1 MKKIIVGIDASNAK
15 LGGAI
20 THLTGVINN
29 IEINNKKV
37 SKIIVWGSLSVL
49 DKIQESSIIEKRSI
63 KYVGKY
69 PLMRFFWW
77 IFKFNK
83 EVNQSCDIL
92 LNIGGTFFGSFRPYV
107 TMSRNMLVFDSTE
120 SKRYGF
126 RFHRFRYFLL
136 RLTQSYTFLN
146 ATGIIFISN
155 YAKKIITD
163 KLNFQRRKV
172 MIELINH
179 GVTKQFE
186 NVNKSIKYL
195 QGKEI
200 RVLYI
205 STIDEYKH
213 QWNLIEAVSK
223 LLNQYNIKI
232 DFIGGIGSKESR
244 KRFNYYRKKFDKENK
259 FVNYH
264 GMLNHDEISKF
275 YKKSDIFVYLSTC
288 ENMPSILIEAM
299 SSGTPIICSNY
310 DPMPEFCENGA
321 LYVDPLSV
329 VDIRDKI
336 KRLIDN
342 TDLRKNLS
350 EVSIN
355 NSMKY
360 NWNKCSKETFEFL
373 YNVYEEFHKN
383 QIDK

>member
-1 MKKIIVGIDASNAK
+1 MRKIIVGIDASSAK
-15 LGGAI
+15 LGGAVTYLKGI
-20 THLTGVINN
+20 LNN
-29 IEINNKKV
+29 IEINNEKI
-37 SKIIVWGSLSVL
+37 SKIIIWSSSETLS
-49 DKIQESSIIEKRSI
+49 KIKDFQKIEKRSI
-63 KYVGKY
+63 KHVGKY

-83 EVNQSCDIL
+83 EVNESCDIL
-92 LNIGGTFFGSFRPYV
+92 LNVGGTFFGSFRPYV
-107 TMSRNMLVFDSTE
+107 TMSRNMLVFDSNE

-136 RLTQSYTFLN
+136 RLTQSFTFLN
-146 ATGIIFISN
+146 AKGIIFISN
-155 YAKKIITD
+155 YAKKTITE
-163 KLNFQRRKV
+163 KLDFKRRKV

-179 GVTKQFE
+179 GVTKQFQ

-195 QGKEI
+195 KGKEI

-232 DFIGGIGSKESR
+232 DFVGGIGSKESR

-275 YKKSDIFVYLSTC
+275 YKKSDIFIYLSTC

-299 SSGTPIICSNY
+299 SSGTPIISSNY
-310 DPMPEFCENGA
+310 EPMPEFCENGA
-321 LYVDPLSV
+321 LYVNPLSV
-329 VDIRDKI
+329 IDIRDKI
-336 KRLIDN
+336 KRLIDDTN
-342 TDLRKNLS
+342 LRKNLS
-350 EVSIN
+350 EISLN

-360 NWNKCSKETFEFL
+360 NWNKCSNETFDFIYKV
-373 YNVYEEFHKN
+373 YNKYQENK
-383 QIDK
+383 IK